1 MLHYGRLNPYLQTLT
16 GLENLA
22 RDKHSSLSQKSVNN
36 GQKSF
41 ITIVQPRLQNV
52 MEGLSVTFKH

>member
-16 GLENLA
+16 RLENLA
-22 RDKHSSLSQKSVNN
+22 MVKHSSLLQKSVNN

-41 ITIVQPRLQNV
+41 ITLVQSRLQNV
-52 MEGLSVTFKH
+52 MEGLSITFKH